1 MPGENAKDEVSS
13 SPNDIFRRDVY
24 YKVLDAIIIS
34 IEVRFNDSRDILKD
48 LSLLSP
54 ECLMSTDDYNILTNH
69 PYNNLK

>member
-1 MPGENAKDEVSS
+1 MPGENAKDEVCS
-13 SPNDIFRRDVY
+13 SPNDIFQRDMY

-34 IEVRFNDSRDILKD
+34 IEVRFNDSRYILKD

-54 ECLMSTDDYNILTNH
+54 EWLMSTDDYNILTNH